1 MPIKKIRPVGMIDS
15 SPYTVFQ
22 KKYFLRMLVQLI
34 IFAGIFGLAGCG
46 EQMVQIRSVP
56 ATESTASY
64 DYELGPGDVI
74 DVFVWRNSDL
84 SVNGIPIRPD
94 GKIST
99 PLVED
104 LNANGLTPKQ
114 LARNIEQ
121 QLAKYIKDPF
131 VTVTVRQFVGQLN
144 NQIRVVGEATTPQSL
159 PYRANLTLLDV
170 MIKVGG
176 LTEYAAGNR
185 ASIIRTVDSKQM
197 QIPLRIKSL
206 LKDGDIS
213 ANVGLAPGDIIIIPE
228 SWF

>member
-1 MPIKKIRPVGMIDS
+1 MSIEKIGFVGIIDS
-15 SPYTVFQ
+15 PAYLLRNG
-22 KKYFLRMLVQLI
+22 YFSRILVQLI
-34 IFAGIFGLAGCG
+34 IYTGVFALTGCG
-46 EQMVQIRSVP
+46 GQTTQIRPVAENS
-56 ATESTASY
+56 AAY
-64 DYELGPGDVI
+64 DYVLGPGDVI
-74 DVFVWRNSDL
+74 DVFVWRNPDL
-84 SVNGIPIRPD
+84 SVNGVPIRPD

-104 LNANGLTPKQ
+104 LTANGLTPKQ

-185 ASIIRTVDSKQM
+185 ASIIRTVDGKQQ
-197 QIPLRIKSL
+197 QIPIRIKSL

-213 ANVGLAPGDIIIIPE
+213 ANVPLAPGDIIIIPE